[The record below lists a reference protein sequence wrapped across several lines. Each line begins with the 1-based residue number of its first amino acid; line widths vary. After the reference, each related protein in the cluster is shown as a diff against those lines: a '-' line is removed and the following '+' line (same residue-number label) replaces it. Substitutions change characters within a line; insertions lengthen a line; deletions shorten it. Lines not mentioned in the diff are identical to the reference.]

1 MKDDLISRKA
11 LLERLRGNVL
21 VDVSTELEKAIGEQP
36 TAYDKEKVIKEIEG
50 REEASM
56 KEWRDYDDEN
66 AFGEM
71 NAYAKAVEIVERG
84 GIE

>member
-1 MKDDLISRKA
+1 MERINYYITHTAVDSPENYAYSLIF
-11 LLERLRGNVL
+11 EE
-21 VDVSTELEKAIGEQP
+21 VSEAP
-36 TAYDKEKVIKEIEG
+36 TAYDKEKVIEEIEG